1 MFEKNKLWLGLGVA
15 IVTGTS
21 LGVAGTADPETSRPG
36 AARSL
41 AATDASIG
49 TVPLRVAQH
58 TPHEAGER
66 GKTVKAGEG
75 GEGGERGAAGNLT
88 RSASAYL
95 TQLGLIRGHLNVGT
109 ELYRIGDQKA
119 AVTHMKHPEDELY
132 ATLKPALM
140 QHGEPGFDKEL
151 NALAEKVQKNA
162 GKEEVEAAYKKL
174 LAAIEKAERSVAKPS
189 PHQIG
194 EVIHNLIRAAASEY
208 SEPVAD
214 GRVVEEHEYQDA
226 LGFVRVAEDWVKVL
240 EATGGDPSVVGE
252 IQKQIDL
259 IKPAWSGVV
268 SPKTVTVDPS
278 QVHGAAARIEIATLS
293 LKP

>member
-1 MFEKNKLWLGLGVA
+1 V
-15 IVTGTS
+15 
-21 LGVAGTADPETSRPG
+21 
-36 AARSL
+36 
-41 AATDASIG
+41 
-49 TVPLRVAQH
+49 
-58 TPHEAGER
+58 
-66 GKTVKAGEG
+66 
-75 GEGGERGAAGNLT
+75 GNLA

-95 TQLGLIRGHLNVGT
+95 TQLGLIRGHLDVGT

-132 ATLKPALM
+132 AALKPALA
-140 QHGEPGFDKEL
+140 QHRAPGFDKEL

-174 LAAIEKAERSVAKPS
+174 LAAIEKAEHAVAKPS

-194 EVIHNLIRAAASEY
+194 EVIHNLMRTAASEY
-208 SEPVAD
+208 REAVAD

-240 EATGGDPSVVGE
+240 EASGGDPSVVAE
-252 IQKQIDL
+252 IRKQIDL
-259 IKPAWSGVV
+259 VKPAWNGVV
-268 SPKTVTVDPS
+268 PPKTVTVDPS
-278 QVHGAAARIEIATLS
+278 QIHSAAARIEIATLS